1 MLSKFRSLTHS
12 APFFSRAAFQNS
24 KSRWCAPAYHFA
36 AYKASGVTATK
47 GFTTSTTTFSE
58 TAKMVKIDDTFVMNH
73 TCIRIKDPKVSV
85 PFYERN
91 FGMKL
96 LQKFAFDSFTLYMLA
111 IDDGSGANWAARE
124 GVLELTHNHGAEDD
138 PDYSV
143 NNGNGE
149 KFRGFGHICF
159 SVDNIEATQDR
170 LLQGDVK
177 FQKKL
182 TDGRQKNIAFALDPD
197 GYWIELI
204 EHGKDKKDGSTDPA
218 SYKLNHSMIR
228 VKDANKSLEFYR
240 KALGM
245 KLFTKKEFEAAKF
258 TLYFLGYDHAST
270 SEEGAIIEGEAPPS
284 KQALQQGL
292 LELTYNWGTE
302 SDPNFE
308 GYHNG
313 NSTENGA
320 KQGYGHICVACK
332 DPASFCKAIEEEF
345 GDSAD
350 WSVKWNQGKMKN
362 LAFIRDPDGYSI
374 EIIPSDMF
382 GSK

>member
-1 MLSKFRSLTHS
+1 MISRLNLRLALGRSGSALSS
-12 APFFSRAAFQNS
+12 SRAIVL
-24 KSRWCAPAYHFA
+24 KCVPHWCAPAYLS
-36 AYKASGVTATK
+36 AYKYGSATNIK
-47 GFTTSTTTFSE
+47 AFSTT
-58 TAKMVKIDDTFVMNH
+58 TAKMVQIDDSYVMNH

-96 LQKFAFDSFTLYMLA
+96 LQKFDFDSFSLYMLA

-124 GVLELTHNHGAEDD
+124 GVLELTHNHGTEND
-138 PDYSV
+138 PEFTV

-149 KFRGFGHICF
+149 KDRGFGHICF
-159 SVDNIEATQDR
+159 SVDNIEATQER
-170 LLQGDVK
+170 LLKDQVR

-182 TDGRQKNIAFALDPD
+182 SDGRQKYIAFALDPD

-204 EHGKDKKDGSTDPA
+204 EHGKDKKSGSTDPA
-218 SYKLNHSMIR
+218 TYKLNHSMIR

-240 KALGM
+240 KALGF
-245 KLFTKKEFEAAKF
+245 KLFAKKEFEAAKF
-258 TLYFLGYDHAST
+258 TLFFLGYDHGST
-270 SEEGAIIEGEAPPS
+270 IPEGEEPPS
-284 KQALQQGL
+284 KQALQQGI
-292 LELTYNWGTE
+292 LELTYNWGSE
-302 SDPNFE
+302 NDPDFK

-332 DPASFCKAIEEEF
+332 DPGAFCKNIEEEF
-345 GDSAD
+345 GDSVD
-350 WSVKWNQGKMKN
+350 WLIKWNQGKMKN

-374 EIIPSDMF
+374 EIIPLDMF
-382 GSK
+382 GGN

>member
-1 MLSKFRSLTHS
+1 
-12 APFFSRAAFQNS
+12 
-24 KSRWCAPAYHFA
+24 
-36 AYKASGVTATK
+36 
-47 GFTTSTTTFSE
+47 
-58 TAKMVKIDDTFVMNH
+58 MVQIDDSYVMNH
-73 TCIRIKDPKVSV
+73 TCIRVKDPKVSV

-111 IDDGSGANWAARE
+111 IDDGSNVNWAARE
-124 GVLELTHNHGAEDD
+124 GVLELTHNHGTEND
-138 PDYSV
+138 PDYTV

-149 KFRGFGHICF
+149 KDRGFGHICF
-159 SVDNIEATQDR
+159 SVDNIEAAQTR
-170 LLQGDVK
+170 LLGDDVR

-204 EHGKDKKDGSTDPA
+204 EHGKDKKEGTTDPA
-218 SYKLNHSMIR
+218 SYRLNHSMIR
-228 VKDANKSLEFYR
+228 VKDASKSLDFYR

-245 KLFTKKEFEAAKF
+245 KLFKKKEFEAAKF
-258 TLYFLGYDHAST
+258 TLYFLGYDHGST
-270 SEEGAIIEGEAPPS
+270 IPEGEEPPS
-284 KQALQQGL
+284 KQALQQGI
-292 LELTYNWGTE
+292 LELTHNWGTE
-302 SDPNFE
+302 NDPKFK

-332 DPASFCKAIEEEF
+332 DPAAFCKNIENEF
-345 GDSAD
+345 GDSVQ

-382 GSK
+382 GDN